1 MQKELTKK
9 QNNLEFENLPMGSP
23 IIDDLKMLDFVD
35 KALIERKALIK
46 KK

>member
-9 QNNLEFENLPMGSP
+9 QNNLEFENLPMGSS